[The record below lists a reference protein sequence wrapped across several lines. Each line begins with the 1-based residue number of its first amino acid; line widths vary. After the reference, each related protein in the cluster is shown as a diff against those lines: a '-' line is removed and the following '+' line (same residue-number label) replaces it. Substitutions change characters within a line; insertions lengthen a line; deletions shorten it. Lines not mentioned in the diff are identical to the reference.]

1 MMLPAFLVIAFVDT
15 GGYIDGLK
23 LLPILIVL
31 LLWARLLTWVDKDAE
46 AAHLPRQMLNTVLL
60 AAGVAGFG
68 LFLFLPNYWIALG
81 SFLGAILVSVG
92 GYLIWRNQV
101 VGLGDLKKELGAF
114 AKGMVHREKKVKVKE
129 GQVLMATKGGKVVT
143 PPESDAEEDEIKG
156 YETAQLVLTEPLKK
170 FAERIEVRP
179 SDGASAVQFVVD
191 GVAYNATS
199 LDKAVAATGISYLK
213 ELAGLDVEDRR
224 KPQTGAMKATLNG
237 KRHELEVMTAG
248 TTAGESLR
256 INIDVKK
263 KHDVKLEQ
271 TGLLPDQLQ
280 IMQQVMA
287 DLKGLVLVASPRAQG
302 LTTMLYAILKGHDA
316 FLNHLQTVERAS
328 SQDLEGI
335 TLNKLPPNCT
345 PQEEFKQ
352 IEWVC
357 SQQPDAIMVDEV
369 TNPAS
374 AAEIIRYCADGKRA
388 YVGMRAAS
396 TFDAIMA
403 WRRLVG
409 DDEQA
414 VKPLQ
419 LVVAGRV
426 MRRLCMACKVPY
438 APDPDT
444 LKKLNMDPAKVTTLY
459 QARTQPLT
467 DPKGRPIPCDFC
479 QDLHF
484 KGRFG
489 AYEMFVIDDEARQV
503 IASGGTVNQLKTIFR
518 KQHALYLQEVA
529 LMQVE
534 AGETSVQEV
543 LRVLRAG
550 EQAPAKS
557 PGAGRPAGSS
567 PRPVA
572 PAQGGS
578 GRGGQPPA
586 RA

>member
-1 MMLPAFLVIAFVDT
+1 MLPAFLVIAFVDT
-15 GGYIDGLK
+15 GGYVDGLK
-23 LLPILIVL
+23 LVPILIL
-31 LLWARLLTWVDKDAE
+31 MLLWARLLTWVDKDAE
-46 AAHLPRQMLNTVLL
+46 AAHLPRQILNTGIL
-60 AAGVAGFG
+60 ALGVAGFG

-81 SFLGAILVSVG
+81 SGAGAFLVSIG
-92 GYLIWRNQV
+92 AYLIVRQQV
-101 VGLGDLKKELGAF
+101 VGLGDLKTELRTF
-114 AKGMVHREKKVKVKE
+114 AKGVVQREKKLKVKA
-129 GQVLMATKGGKVVT
+129 GQVQLFAKGGRVV
-143 PPESDAEEDEIKG
+143 PAPESDDEPEDIKG
-156 YETAQLVLTEPLKK
+156 YETAQGLLTEPLKK

-179 SDGASAVQFVVD
+179 GDGASSVQYVVD
-191 GVAYNATS
+191 GVAYNATG
-199 LDKAVAATGISYLK
+199 LEKAVAATGITYLK
-213 ELAGLDVEDRR
+213 KLSGLDVEDRR
-224 KPQTGAMKATLNG
+224 KPQTGAMKAALNG
-237 KRHELEVMTAG
+237 KKHELEIATAG

-256 INIDVKK
+256 ISVDLKN
-263 KHDVKLEQ
+263 KHDFKVDGL
-271 TGLLPDQLQ
+271 GLLPDQLQ
-280 IMQQVMA
+280 IVQHVMA
-287 DLKGLVLVASPRAQG
+287 DLQGLVLVASPRSQG
-302 LTTMLYAILKGHDA
+302 LTTLLYSILKGHDA
-316 FLNHLQTVERAS
+316 FVNHLQTIERS
-328 SQDLEGI
+328 SSEDLEGI
-335 TLNKLPPNCT
+335 TLNKLPPNCS

-352 IEWVC
+352 VEWVC

-374 AAEIIRYCADGKRA
+374 AAELVRFCSDGKRV
-388 YVGMRAAS
+388 YVGMRASS

-409 DDEQA
+409 NDALA

-419 LVVAGRV
+419 LVMAGRV

-444 LKKLNMDPAKVTTLY
+444 LKKLNMDPAKVSMLF
-459 QARTQPLT
+459 QSRAQPLT

-489 AYEMFVIDDEARQV
+489 AYELFVIDDEARQA

-550 EQAPAKS
+550 EPAAAKAGAA
-557 PGAGRPAGSS
+557 GAGR
-567 PRPVA
+567 
-572 PAQGGS
+572 S

-586 RA
+586 RV